1 MMKNLG
7 KLLLTLCLLVVGGG
21 VVANAQI
28 DSVPQIE
35 ANVPFA
41 FTVGDTRL
49 PAGRYSI
56 RTLDDL
62 APSVLEISSVDGH
75 TSVAFDTE
83 NATTRSDQAAKT
95 TELVFDKVGDRYFLS
110 QVWVSGSAS
119 GSELAKSRL
128 QKKLEVSGSK
138 AEKQSVA
145 ALMKSSKH

>member
-1 MMKNLG
+1 MKYLG
-7 KLLLTLCLLVVGGG
+7 KLLLTLCLLAVGGG

-41 FTVGDTRL
+41 FMVGDTRL
-49 PAGRYSI
+49 PAGKYNI
-56 RTLDDL
+56 KTLDEN
-62 APSVLEISSVDGH
+62 APSILEISSVDGR

-83 NATTRSDQAAKT
+83 NATTRSDRSAKT

-110 QVWVSGSAS
+110 QVWVSGSNS
-119 GSELAKSRL
+119 GSELAKSRM
-128 QKKLEVSGSK
+128 QKKLEGSGGK

-145 ALMKSSKH
+145 ALTSKH

>member
-7 KLLLTLCLLVVGGG
+7 KLFLTLCLLAVGGG
-21 VVANAQI
+21 GANAQI

-49 PAGRYSI
+49 PAGKYNI
-56 RTLDDL
+56 KALDEN
-62 APSVLEISSVDGH
+62 APSVLVISSLDGR

-83 NATTRSDQAAKT
+83 NATTRSDRAATT

-110 QVWVSGSAS
+110 QVWVSGSNS
-119 GSELAKSRL
+119 GSELAKSRS
-128 QKKLEVSGSK
+128 QKKLEGSGSK
-138 AEKQSVA
+138 AERQSVA
-145 ALMKSSKH
+145 ALTKSSKH